1 MQCPPPPGFEDTGV
15 TSFKCASGNC
25 KDCGI
30 YCRPCLEEDIEKPIK
45 YYSFKNLPTCSFC
58 GALPDN
64 STTCSN
70 CVEKYAELEDK
81 RGKIR
86 KRKHLAWNNTPLSV
100 FNKLYDDTLEKYV
113 LHRFKFLIL
122 SKQFVIDVRQKRL
135 KPGEV
140 CMQHDFSE
148 CLKIVHNEEVCMI
161 N

>member
-1 MQCPPPPGFEDTGV
+1 M
-15 TSFKCASGNC
+15 
-25 KDCGI
+25 
-30 YCRPCLEEDIEKPIK
+30 
-45 YYSFKNLPTCSFC
+45 YYSFKNLPTCFYC
-58 GALPDN
+58 GALPDG

-86 KRKHLAWNNTPLSV
+86 KRKHLAWNNTPLAV

-148 CLKIVHNEEVCMI
+148 CLKIVHNEEVCI
-161 N
+161 TCYCIICVISFPFLLISANLVACSLSSSLC